1 MSLSAATSQ
10 TVTVK
15 YATANGTA
23 VASTDYSV
31 KSGSLSF
38 SPGQTSKTITMTI
51 VGDST
56 DEPDESFFV
65 NLTAPTNATIS
76 DGQAQVTIF
85 DNDAPPSLTISSVFA
100 TEATGTT
107 VNAIFTVKLSAV
119 SGFAVTVNFA
129 TADGSALAGSDYNS
143 ASGSLT
149 FNPGE
154 TTKTITVS
162 ILGDSDK
169 ELTETFS
176 LKLSNA
182 LNAVFANSD
191 GIGTILDND

>member
-1 MSLSAATSQ
+1 MRRRSR
-10 TVTVK
+10 
-15 YATANGTA
+15 GT
-23 VASTDYSV
+23 
-31 KSGSLSF
+31 
-38 SPGQTSKTITMTI
+38 
-51 VGDST
+51 
-56 DEPDESFFV
+56 
-65 NLTAPTNATIS
+65 
-76 DGQAQVTIF
+76 
-85 DNDAPPSLTISSVFA
+85 
-100 TEATGTT
+100 
-107 VNAIFTVKLSAV
+107 
-119 SGFAVTVNFA
+119 
-129 TADGSALAGSDYNS
+129 ALAGSDYNS